1 MTARVAAAK
10 VEAFLAALAETG
22 NASLAATQ
30 AGLSRSWVNK
40 ARGADAGL
48 DARVRAARA
57 AAAGRLARCE
67 GNRPPEEWRMRRGV
81 ELVVTRRGQ
90 IARAPGARRWTKRM
104 EERFL
109 FAVRETR
116 NLRLAAPA
124 VGMSLAS
131 LEKHRRRWSAF
142 DRRVRAALRL
152 SAGGLAM
159 RLVVPAD
166 APEEALEPM
175 PAGFGWPWGM
185 SVATAI
191 NTLRRNPDVIDDPR
205 PIAAWE
211 EAKVAQELARLRAPG
226 ERREAIRARIA
237 ELRAGQAARQAQPRE
252 DGSAP
257 RPAHFRAG
265 SGT

>member
-1 MTARVAAAK
+1 
-10 VEAFLAALAETG
+10 
-22 NASLAATQ
+22 
-30 AGLSRSWVNK
+30 
-40 ARGADAGL
+40 
-48 DARVRAARA
+48 
-57 AAAGRLARCE
+57 
-67 GNRPPEEWRMRRGV
+67 MRRGV

-109 FAVRETR
+109 FAIRETR

-131 LEKHRRRWSAF
+131 LEKHRRRWPAF

-152 SAGGLAM
+152 SAGELAM
-159 RLVVPAD
+159 RLVVPVD
-166 APEEALEPM
+166 EPEEALEPM
-175 PAGFGWPWGM
+175 PAGFGWHPGM

-191 NTLRRNPDVIDDPR
+191 NTLRRNWAVIDDP
-205 PIAAWE
+205 WQ
-211 EAKVAQELARLRAPG
+211 EAKVARELARLRAPE

-237 ELRAGQAARQAQPRE
+237 ELRAGQVARQARPRE
-252 DGSAP
+252 DSTAP
-257 RPAHFRAG
+257 RPPLFRAG